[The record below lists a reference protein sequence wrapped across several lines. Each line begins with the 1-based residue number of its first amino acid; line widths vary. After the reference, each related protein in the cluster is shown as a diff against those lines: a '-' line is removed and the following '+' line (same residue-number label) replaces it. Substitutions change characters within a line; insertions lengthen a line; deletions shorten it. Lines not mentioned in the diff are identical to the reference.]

1 MMVNDTSFYRAG
13 QMLYGGVK
21 RSGMGHE
28 GPRYAIEEMTELRE
42 EAGTYM
48 RVQPQKWQ
56 AVCNLVPL
64 PYRRVSVQPY
74 HGPMTVDAITT
85 LLLSREAYR
94 RTDFIVLRGE
104 GGQHAV
110 AAITRAESEPLFS
123 PITSV
128 DVLALPETCVFA
140 ECPDVDPANR
150 SALAEVAHELGVGP
164 EGTLVVKGLYD
175 HINFIHHPK
184 PLVVGVVEVAP
195 PEPPKLYGLARQV
208 LSYADLPPIRLELER
223 IEVRELA
230 ESVHPSAYLVPCR
243 SGGLDDLPASV
254 YFLDER
260 PERHDWT
267 MIGCERSLQFH
278 RHFYGDE
285 PPRVEMCPR
294 LITGERKEPTLL
306 KCCLLETHIEQDKN
320 IMVVPWGADLAMVEA
335 ALRKL
340 SEEVEYA

>member
-1 MMVNDTSFYRAG
+1 MKDTVMPSTW
-13 QMLYGGVK
+13 
-21 RSGMGHE
+21 RS
-28 GPRYAIEEMTELRE
+28 
-42 EAGTYM
+42 
-48 RVQPQKWQ
+48 VQ
-56 AVCNLVPL
+56 NLVPL

-74 HGPMTVDAITT
+74 HGPMTEDAIST

-94 RTDFIVLRGE
+94 RTDFIVLHNAE
-104 GGQHAV
+104 QQYAV
-110 AAITRAESEPLFS
+110 VAITRAESELLFS
-123 PITSV
+123 QITSV
-128 DVLALPETCVFA
+128 EVLALPETCVYT
-140 ECPDVDPANR
+140 ERELVDPANR
-150 SALAEVAHELGVGP
+150 SALAQVAHELGIGP

-175 HINFIHHPK
+175 HVNFIHHPK
-184 PLVVGVVEVAP
+184 PLLVQVLEVAP
-195 PEPPKLYGLARQV
+195 PEPPKLYGLAQQV
-208 LSYADLPPIRLELER
+208 LSYADLPPIRLKLER

-230 ESVHPSAYLVPCR
+230 ESVHPAAYLVPCR
-243 SGGLDDLPASV
+243 SGGLDDLPATV
-254 YFLDER
+254 YFLDEH

-294 LITGERKEPTLL
+294 RRVGQRTEPTEPTLL

-320 IMVVPWGADLAMVEA
+320 MMVVPWGADLAMVEA